1 MSTISAGTSALTA
14 VVVTGDTT
22 GALVLKTN
30 DGVQTAATFATN
42 GTTTLQTGIVTTPA
56 ATPIVLQIG
65 GSTAVTVDASRN
77 ATFNSTGS
85 LTLPVGTTAQQPTGA
100 AGMIRYNSSTGNP
113 EWFETTTSSWKGFN
127 VGGSYSVDYLIVAGG
142 AAGGIDQGGGGGAGG
157 VLTGSFTVGATTAYT
172 LVVGAGGTS
181 VASNT
186 FVNGSNSTGF
196 SLTAIGGGGG
206 AGISYS
212 SRNGN
217 SGGSGGGGSSAWSS
231 GVQGSGGAGTSGQGF
246 AGGTGSAGS
255 GNSSGGGGGGAGA
268 VGGTVVGNA
277 AGPGGIGA
285 ASSISGTSTYYGG
298 GGGGGTYQGTR
309 AAGGTGGGG
318 SGAGPGS
325 SFDGGS
331 GTANTGGGGGG
342 GPGTASG
349 TVGSGGSGIII
360 LRYLGSQR
368 GTGGTVTSS
377 GGYTIHTFTTSG
389 TYTA

>member
-1 MSTISAGTSALTA
+1 MSTISAGTTALSSL
-14 VVVTGDTT
+14 VITGDQT
-22 GALVLKTN
+22 GTLILKTN
-30 DGVQTAATFATN
+30 DGSQTAATFATN

-56 ATPIVLQIG
+56 AVPMVLQTAGTTAMTIG
-65 GSTAVTVDASRN
+65 TNQNVVM
-77 ATFNSTGS
+77 NSTGS
-85 LTLPVGTTAQQPTGA
+85 LTLPAGTTAQQPTGA
-100 AGMIRYNSSTGNP
+100 AGMIRYNTTTGNP
-113 EWFETTTSSWKGFN
+113 EWYETSTSSWKAFN
-127 VGGSYSVDYLIVAGG
+127 VAASYSIDYLIVAGG

-157 VLTGSFTVGATTAYT
+157 VLTGSYTVGATTAYS

-231 GVQGSGGAGTSGQGF
+231 GVQGSGGAGTSGQGY
-246 AGGTGSAGS
+246 AGGTGSAGG

-277 AGPGGIGA
+277 AGPGGVGI

-309 AAGGTGGGG
+309 AAGGNGGGG
-318 SGAGPGS
+318 SGAGPS
-325 SFDGGS
+325 TSFDGGS

-342 GPGTASG
+342 GPGTATG